1 MRGFMLQDQTI
12 LSMATLLYIFGA
24 GLYFS
29 NPFLKIPRIGKLAT
43 LVTGI
48 AFLAHTL
55 SFIVRWTTT
64 YRMGLG
70 HLHIVTLYESL
81 AFIVWAIVLAY
92 LLLEIKFKNK
102 LVGSFVIPLAAVVLI
117 YTTMVLP
124 STQSTIAPVPEVLH
138 GNFYNYHVIPCFFG
152 YGAFTISFG
161 ASILYFI
168 KKRKKAAGS
177 TAAELVQ
184 LSASMQQLNEIIYK
198 AIAIGFIFFTIQL
211 IAGMFRTKIIWGSYW
226 QWDPTQVL
234 GLTTWLIYSV
244 ILHGR
249 FTRWWK
255 EDMTAMVSIIGYIS
269 AILGFLAATGRMV
282 ATGHYPIL

>member
-1 MRGFMLQDQTI
+1 MQDQTI
-12 LSMATLLYIFGA
+12 LSMAGLLYIFSA
-24 GLYFS
+24 ALYFS
-29 NPFLKIPRIGKLAT
+29 NPFLKVPRIGALAT
-43 LVTGI
+43 LVTVI
-48 AFLAHTL
+48 AFLVHTL
-55 SFIVRWTTT
+55 SLLIRWITT
-64 YRMGLG
+64 YRMGFG

-81 AFIVWAIVLAY
+81 SFIVWAIVLAY

-102 LVGSFVIPLAAVVLI
+102 MVGSFVIPLAAIVLI

-124 STQSTIAPVPEVLH
+124 ATQSTIAPVPEVLH
-138 GNFYNYHVIPCFFG
+138 GNFYNYHVIPCFLG

-161 ASILYFI
+161 ASIIYFI
-168 KKRKKAAGS
+168 KKRKKTADSTEAGIVQG
-177 TAAELVQ
+177 TASLH
-184 LSASMQQLNEIIYK
+184 LLNDIIYNS
-198 AIAIGFIFFTIQL
+198 IAIGFIFFTIQL

-234 GLTTWLIYSV
+234 GLITWLIYSV

-249 FTRWWK
+249 FTKWWK
-255 EDMTAMVSIIGYIS
+255 GDMTAILSIAGYVS